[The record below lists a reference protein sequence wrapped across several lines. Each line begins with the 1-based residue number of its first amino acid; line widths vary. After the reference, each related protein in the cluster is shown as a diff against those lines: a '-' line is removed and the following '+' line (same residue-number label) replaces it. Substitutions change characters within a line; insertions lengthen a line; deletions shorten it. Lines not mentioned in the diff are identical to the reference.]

1 MSLLSRFRHVLTP
14 VPVERGMPWPID
26 FLTFG
31 GMSYPLMGLN
41 QTMPNAKQ
49 EDIDGSFRSFASAYR
64 GNAIVFAVMN
74 ARMRLFTEARF
85 QFRTMRNGKPG
96 DLFGTADLAILETP
110 WTNAT
115 TGDLLARMIADA
127 DLAGNFYGI
136 RRPGPSLQRLQP
148 DWVSILVGGT
158 SNGLDAHIAGYA
170 YQPGGPSGGQDRIV
184 LLPEEVCH
192 FAPIP
197 DPMAR
202 YRGMSWLSPIVR
214 ELQADNAATAHKLS
228 FFENGATPNLVVKR
242 PDEVSKEVF
251 EKWVQLMEAGH
262 AGAANAYKTLYLT
275 SGADATVVGANLRQ
289 LDFKNTQGAGET
301 RIAAA
306 GGVPPIIVGLSEG
319 LAAATYSNYGQ
330 ARRAFSDGTMRPLW
344 RNAAGSL
351 ASIITVPPGAELWY
365 DDRNIPFLAEDQ
377 KDIADIQQSKASTI
391 TNYITAGFEPDWA
404 VKAAEA
410 ANPSLLVGHHTGLYS
425 VQLQPPGKITPPVDP
440 NATPMTPA
448 ILPTAPAPTGG
459 KP

>member
-64 GNAIVFAVMN
+64 SNAIVFAVMN

-242 PDEVSKEVF
+242 PDEVSKEMF
-251 EKWVQLMEAGH
+251 EKWV
-262 AGAANAYKTLYLT
+262 AAH
-275 SGADATVVGANLRQ
+275 
-289 LDFKNTQGAGET
+289 
-301 RIAAA
+301 
-306 GGVPPIIVGLSEG
+306 GGG
-319 LAAATYSNYGQ
+319 
-330 ARRAFSDGTMRPLW
+330 ARRRGERLQDAVSDQRSGCHGRRGEPPPARLQEHARCRRDAHRRRRRGATDHRRAVRGSRRCDLLQLW
-344 RNAAGSL
+344 TGS
-351 ASIITVPPGAELWY
+351 PGVL
-365 DDRNIPFLAEDQ
+365 
-377 KDIADIQQSKASTI
+377 
-391 TNYITAGFEPDWA
+391 
-404 VKAAEA
+404 
-410 ANPSLLVGHHTGLYS
+410 
-425 VQLQPPGKITPPVDP
+425 
-440 NATPMTPA
+440 
-448 ILPTAPAPTGG
+448 
-459 KP
+459 